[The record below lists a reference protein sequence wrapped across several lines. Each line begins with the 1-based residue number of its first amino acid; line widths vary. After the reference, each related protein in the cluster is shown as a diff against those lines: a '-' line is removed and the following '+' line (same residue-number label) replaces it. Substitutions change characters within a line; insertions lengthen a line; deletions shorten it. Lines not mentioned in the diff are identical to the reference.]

1 MIRVF
6 ALAVALMF
14 VAMSPTQ
21 AQPPPESCGAKLDG
35 TGKPLKFASPLP
47 EDDRIGLM
55 AAIHLTL
62 NDSSGRGTWPISEI
76 DIALPCEIANFPAG
90 EDTWVI
96 SAGEGFAP
104 PRWARAKGRAET
116 HFLAVGPSIA
126 DARTWAANRSAPVTG
141 LTRSTY
147 FLVAAADE
155 KLFVFKVYQ
164 GAPDGKQLADD
175 MFDVITEKTA
185 PIATYDP
192 KGAATSLFLLTQSRR
207 TSEIYRP
214 DLLSGDRTATLYGP
228 DGFFFSPAPNEA
240 VLLRGSDLRCDDR
253 HGAFELV
260 RLGVLRAEDAALD
273 LSCHY
278 QGGESYIT
286 IFSTRSPDASN
297 DRRTFAGALKE
308 RQDELGVSRKLQ
320 SFNAGAKEILQAGN
334 SWVDK
339 AKIGQGL
346 WFMRRGEYVYEVH
359 ATFTAP
365 ETGSVFE
372 AIKSFALSTQ
382 PEPAEQ

>member
-6 ALAVALMF
+6 ALAL
-14 VAMSPTQ
+14 AMMIAVSSPAR
-21 AQPPPESCGAKLDG
+21 AQPPSESCGAKLDG
-35 TGKPLKFASPLP
+35 TGKPLKFTSPLP

-62 NDSSGRGTWPISEI
+62 SDSSGRGTWPISEI

-116 HFLAVGPSIA
+116 HFLAVGPSIT
-126 DARTWAANRSAPVTG
+126 DARTWAANRSAPVTA
-141 LTRSTY
+141 LIRSTY
-147 FLVAAADE
+147 FLVAAAD
-155 KLFVFKVYQ
+155 KQHFVFKVYQ
-164 GAPDGKQLADD
+164 SAPDGKQLADD

-185 PIATYDP
+185 PLASYDP

-207 TSEIYRP
+207 TSELYRP
-214 DLLSGDRTATLYGP
+214 DLLSGDRSATLYGP

-240 VLLRGSDLRCDDR
+240 VLLRGSDLRCDER
-253 HGAFELV
+253 HGVFK
-260 RLGVLRAEDAALD
+260 RFSLGVLAAEDAKLD

-286 IFSTRSPDASN
+286 VFSTRLPDASN
-297 DRRTFAGALKE
+297 DRRTFDRAIKNAQDDGGVAMRLK
-308 RQDELGVSRKLQ
+308 
-320 SFNAGAKEILQAGN
+320 SFNSGAKNILQAGK

-339 AKIGQGL
+339 SGVGQGL
-346 WFMRRGEYVYEVH
+346 WIMRRGEFVYEIH
-359 ATFTAP
+359 ATFI
-365 ETGSVFE
+365 ETEAKSMFE
-372 AIKSFALSTQ
+372 AVESFALSTE
-382 PEPAEQ
+382 PEPDTQ